1 MKLVI
6 EESLVNKVYVFKDR
20 WDAGHKLGEKL
31 RENKIDADI
40 VYAIPSGGVPVGY
53 SVAKMIGA
61 KLDVLICRKI
71 LIPWN
76 REAGFGAVAPD
87 GTYFIDE
94 AFAEYLGLS
103 GREIEAA
110 LREQLDEIKRRL
122 ASFRANKP
130 YKPLVGKKVVVV
142 DDGIAAGYTM
152 RAAVSFLKKLKPSKI
167 VVAVPTA
174 HTKSLQLLLSEV
186 DQIVCLNP
194 RGGLFYAVAD
204 AYKTWYDLSENE
216 VLDILEKAEK
226 EGILAYSLNR
236 H

>member
-1 MKLVI
+1 VKLVI
-6 EESLVNKVYVFKDR
+6 DEALVNKIYVFKDR
-20 WDAGHKLGEKL
+20 WDAGQKLGKKL
-31 RENKIDADI
+31 KEIGVNADI
-40 VYAIPSGGVPVGY
+40 VFAIPSGGIPVGY
-53 SVAKMIGA
+53 SVAKIIGA

-87 GTYFIDE
+87 GTYFVDE
-94 AFAEYLGLS
+94 DFAEHLGLS
-103 GREIEAA
+103 SEEVEAA
-110 LREQLDEIKRRL
+110 LREQLNEIERRL
-122 ASFRANKP
+122 SLFRANKP
-130 YKPLVGKKVVVV
+130 YEPLVGKRVVVV
-142 DDGIAAGYTM
+142 DDGIAAGYTT

-174 HTKSLQLLLSEV
+174 HTRSLQSLLNEV

-204 AYKTWYDLSENE
+204 AYETWYDLSENE

-226 EGILAYSLNR
+226 EGILAFSLK
-236 H
+236 

>member
-6 EESLVNKVYVFKDR
+6 DEALVNKIYVFKDR
-20 WDAGHKLGEKL
+20 WDAGQKLGKKL
-31 RENKIDADI
+31 KEIGVNADI
-40 VYAIPSGGVPVGY
+40 VFAIPSGGIPVGY
-53 SVAKMIGA
+53 SVAKIIGA

-87 GTYFIDE
+87 GTYFVDE
-94 AFAEYLGLS
+94 DFAEYLGLS
-103 GREIEAA
+103 SEEVEAA
-110 LREQLDEIKRRL
+110 LREQLNEIERRL
-122 ASFRANKP
+122 SLFRANKP
-130 YKPLVGKKVVVV
+130 YEPLVGKRVVVV

-174 HTKSLQLLLSEV
+174 HTRSLQSLLNEV

-194 RGGLFYAVAD
+194 RGSPFYAVAD
-204 AYKTWYDLSENE
+204 AYEIWYDLSENE

-226 EGILAYSLNR
+226 EGILAFSLK
-236 H
+236 

>member
-6 EESLVNKVYVFKDR
+6 DEALVNKIYVFKDR
-20 WDAGHKLGEKL
+20 WDAGQKLGKKL
-31 RENKIDADI
+31 KEIGVNADI
-40 VYAIPSGGVPVGY
+40 VFAIPSGGIPVGY
-53 SVAKMIGA
+53 SVAKIIGA

-87 GTYFIDE
+87 GTYFVDE
-94 AFAEYLGLS
+94 DFAEHLGLS
-103 GREIEAA
+103 SEEVEAA
-110 LREQLDEIKRRL
+110 LREQLNEIERRL
-122 ASFRANKP
+122 SLFRANKP
-130 YKPLVGKKVVVV
+130 YEPLVGKRVVVV
-142 DDGIAAGYTM
+142 DDGIAAGYTT

-174 HTKSLQLLLSEV
+174 HTRSLQSLLNEV

-204 AYKTWYDLSENE
+204 AYETWYDLSENE

-226 EGILAYSLNR
+226 EGILAFSLK
-236 H
+236 

>member
-1 MKLVI
+1 MKLIVD
-6 EESLVNKVYVFKDR
+6 ESLVDKVYVFKDR
-20 WDAGHKLGEKL
+20 WDAGLKLGEKL
-31 RENKIDADI
+31 KENNVGADI
-40 VYAIPSGGVPVGY
+40 VFAIPSGGVPVGY
-53 SVAKMIGA
+53 SVAKIIGA

-87 GTYFIDE
+87 GTYFIDKD
-94 AFAEYLGLS
+94 FAEYLGLS
-103 GREIEAA
+103 DREIEAA

-122 ASFRANKP
+122 ALFRANKS
-130 YKPLVGKKVVVV
+130 YEPLVGKKVIVV

-174 HTKSLQLLLSEV
+174 HTRSLQSLLNEV

-194 RGGLFYAVAD
+194 RGGPFYAVAD
-204 AYKTWYDLSENE
+204 AYEIWYDLSENE

-226 EGILAYSLNR
+226 EGILAFSLK
-236 H
+236 